1 MMSFMV
7 KYIFRK
13 VCVFKDIKHSYTC
26 MYIEYDFIQCYIR
39 WSVYHQ
45 ERFENNSGVQ
55 TPLKTKQKSKY
66 ATEKM
71 RYDSF
76 FLFTFGRMLFSPYS
90 SSTPWQ

>member
-1 MMSFMV
+1 MYV
-7 KYIFRK
+7 
-13 VCVFKDIKHSYTC
+13 
-26 MYIEYDFIQCYIR
+26 YIEYDFIQSYIR

-45 ERFENNSGVQ
+45 EHIENNSGVQ

-71 RYDSF
+71 RYSHLD
-76 FLFTFGRMLFSPYS
+76 GCYFSPYS